1 MFANS
6 EYLPSMQ
13 MHVEAREK
21 MPLLR
26 IELTEP
32 RMFPGYGGLELLCL
46 VRDLLEPSARVR
58 EVIQRRGVG
67 GAAWFYSFGGCD
79 VLGTHAKNQILDD
92 SRHFSVHNTQMIDGH
107 VDGPKPTTIL

>member
-13 MHVEAREK
+13 MHVEAGEK

-32 RMFPGYGGLELLCL
+32 RMFPSHVGSEVLCL
-46 VRDLLEPSARVR
+46 VRDLLEPSARVL
-58 EVIQRRGVG
+58 EVIQCRGVG
-67 GAAWFYSFGGCD
+67 
-79 VLGTHAKNQILDD
+79 
-92 SRHFSVHNTQMIDGH
+92 
-107 VDGPKPTTIL
+107 